1 MENQKKLEQVLR
13 IMKKIEN
20 LESAPKNHPMR
31 DVFLKRAAR
40 AKNKITKF

>member
-1 MENQKKLEQVLR
+1 MKNHKKLEQVLR
-13 IMKKIEN
+13 ILKKIEQ

-31 DVFLKRAAR
+31 EVFLKRAAR